1 MQQCCTGGTRFIGVY
16 LARQLVEHGHSVTL
30 LTRGKKEI
38 AYQIPDD
45 TDESFA
51 HYKSSIKH
59 IAADRKDKAQLEE
72 KLAGKKFDGEHCPPH
87 CQGLPPSS
95 WDQTPYTRQSPHFCF
110 LQLNGFVSCAVLYDL
125 NGREAD
131 EADLIL
137 GALGGNV
144 GQYIFCS
151 SAGVYLKSY
160 LLPHHESDAGDPKSR
175 HKAGS

>member
-1 MQQCCTGGTRFIGVY
+1 M
-16 LARQLVEHGHSVTL
+16 EHGHSVTL
-30 LTRGKKEI
+30 LTRGKKAI

-59 IAADRKDKAQLEE
+59 IASDRKDKAQLEE
-72 KLAGKKFDGEHCPPH
+72 RLAGKKFDGGSCPPCH
-87 CQGLPPSS
+87 QGISLYSS
-95 WDQTPYTRQSPHFCF
+95 WHQTRTQSSTFLRSRQKQ
-110 LQLNGFVSCAVLYDL
+110 QLTLCCVTSVLYDL

-151 SAGVYLKSY
+151 SAGVYKKSY

-175 HKAGS
+175 HKVCP